1 MNTAIET
8 TKNDLSGLINQ
19 THSNQTLAIN
29 NAIDALKQKRFFKLV
44 CGASLTDITMIENL
58 CFVFTLAGTHVID
71 LAPKADVIFAARK
84 GIERACDYPQAG
96 RDLSRPYKPL
106 LMASIQLDKDPHFRK
121 IEVDYNSCDL
131 CSACVKV
138 CPTEAFK
145 IEDKKF
151 IYSTERCYG
160 CGICPSY
167 CHVSALEMIDTKPS
181 PIETLKEMLLLD
193 VNAIEFHFGEN
204 FQKLEEI
211 WDDVQIHVGV
221 DRNQHLHR
229 NKPLLSFSIGS
240 NLLSN
245 EQIKNAANLC
255 YKLAGKGIIL
265 QCDGTPMSGGIDKK
279 FDKKFKN
286 GQNVKIGYKKDN
298 PSLQVAKIIEEEKLP
313 VYLQISG
320 GTNENSY
327 SMANEAGINIHG
339 VAIGSYAR
347 KLLMPYLNN
356 LEDEKKLEEA
366 VNIARSLVNSVGDK
380 L

>member
-1 MNTAIET
+1 MNRTSCIERT
-8 TKNDLSGLINQ
+8 N
-19 THSNQTLAIN
+19 H
-29 NAIDALKQKRFFKLV
+29 AIDALEQKRFFKLV
-44 CGASLTDITMIENL
+44 CGASLTDVTMIENL
-58 CFVFTLAGTHVID
+58 CFVFALAGAHVID
-71 LAPKADVIFAARK
+71 LAPSADVIFAARRGVQK
-84 GIERACDYPQAG
+84 ASS
-96 RDLSRPYKPL
+96 RDMQWHVSTPL

-121 IEVDYNSCDL
+121 AEVDYNSCDL
-131 CSACVKV
+131 CSACVKI
-138 CPTEAFK
+138 CPTQAFK

-151 IYSTERCYG
+151 IYSVERCYG

-167 CHVSALEMIDTKPS
+167 CHVSALEMIDTKPT

-193 VNAIEFHFGEN
+193 IEAIEFHFGEN

-221 DRNQHLHR
+221 GRDQHLHG

-240 NLLSN
+240 GLLSN

-265 QCDGTPMSGGIDKK
+265 QCDGTPMSGGIEKK
-279 FDKKFKN
+279 FDEKDKN
-286 GQNVKIGYKKDN
+286 GQIGYKKDN
-298 PSLQVAKIIEEEKLP
+298 PSLQVAKIIEKEKLP
-313 VYLQISG
+313 VYLQMSG
-320 GTNENSY
+320 GTNETSY
-327 SMANEAGINIHG
+327 AMAHEAGINIHG

-366 VNIARSLVNSVGDK
+366 VNIARSLVRSVGVDQCIYPSK
-380 L
+380 GSQIQ

>member
-1 MNTAIET
+1 MNRTAYIEKT
-8 TKNDLSGLINQ
+8 NHVIN
-19 THSNQTLAIN
+19 
-29 NAIDALKQKRFFKLV
+29 ALEQKRFFKLV
-44 CGASLTDITMIENL
+44 CGASLTDVQMIENL
-58 CFVFTLAGTHVID
+58 CFVFTLAGAHVID

-84 GIERACDYPQAG
+84 GIQKAICRYQ
-96 RDLSRPYKPL
+96 SRLVPTPI

-121 IEVDYNSCDL
+121 VEVDYSLCDL

-145 IEDKKF
+145 IENKKF
-151 IYSTERCYG
+151 IYSAERCYG

-167 CHVSALEMIDTKPS
+167 CHVDALKMIDTKPT
-181 PIETLKEMLLLD
+181 PLETLKEMLLLD
-193 VNAIEFHFGEN
+193 IEAIEFHFGEN
-204 FQKLEEI
+204 FHVLENI
-211 WDDVQIHVGV
+211 WDDVQNIVGAGR
-221 DRNQHLHR
+221 DQHLR
-229 NKPLLSFSIGS
+229 GNKPLLSFSIGS
-240 NLLSN
+240 GLLSN

-279 FDKKFKN
+279 GKTGN
-286 GQNVKIGYKKDN
+286 NLDN

-320 GTNENSY
+320 GTNENSFT
-327 SMANEAGINIHG
+327 MANEAGINING

-356 LEDEKKLEEA
+356 LEEKENLDNA
-366 VNIARSLVNSVGDK
+366 VKIAKSLVSSVGRDK
-380 L
+380 SMCLP